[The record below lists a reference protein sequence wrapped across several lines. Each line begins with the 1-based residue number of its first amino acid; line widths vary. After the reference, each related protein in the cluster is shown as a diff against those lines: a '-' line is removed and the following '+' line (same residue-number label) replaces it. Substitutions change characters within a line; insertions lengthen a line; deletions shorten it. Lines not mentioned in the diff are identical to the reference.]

1 MNDIP
6 ARLNSGCVA
15 CCRWWFGK
23 SGSLCWF
30 WSHMLTLS
38 WHNPFCLSHW
48 QRFCLK
54 SMKKK
59 NKKNLKNSL
68 ILRFICTS
76 EDLRI
81 QGPGR
86 DPIQVTIFVAGAGF
100 VFACLALRCPS
111 IMIEAFWSMRSI
123 FVKLGDY
130 SVSRGSQRGDSLS
143 ACSTHTRILECG
155 CLGVCVCMCVFHVDQ
170 CDFNH
175 SRLGFSATTSASG
188 CNSRSYNWLI
198 TTASGRGI

>member
-1 MNDIP
+1 MTFQLGSI
-6 ARLNSGCVA
+6 LGVLLVVA
-15 CCRWWFGK
+15 GGL
-23 SGSLCWF
+23 GSLGASADFGLICW
-30 WSHMLTLS
+30 LCPGTTLFV
-38 WHNPFCLSHW
+38 WVIDRDFALNRW
-48 QRFCLK
+48 
-54 SMKKK
+54 KKK
-59 NKKNLKNSL
+59 KENLKNSL

-86 DPIQVTIFVAGAGF
+86 DPIQVTICVAGAGF

-111 IMIEAFWSMRSI
+111 IMIEGFWSMRSI

-143 ACSTHTRILECG
+143 ACSTHTRIFECG

-175 SRLGFSATTSASG
+175 SRLGFSATTSGSG

-198 TTASGRGI
+198 TTASGQGI